1 MTKAKKKRKRNGE
14 KTFWRFENTDHF
26 IHPSS
31 KQLKKKKGTYGLPSQ
46 CPVKSDKN
54 KLIKVTQW
62 DFPDTSLFRAN
73 MLTCPQDQI
82 SIKMEQYSQSA
93 LSLLM
98 PFRSQSDFVPIGYSG
113 RKPYT
118 NKLREVYNDDE
129 TKRQQDDM
137 PTVFTDENIRFLQ
150 NLQDCAHNFTRH
162 KVSNDDLQSVTEA
175 YCPPDCVRVQ
185 EQDDDSDEEEG
196 SDDIP
201 FPSFFNQLDE
211 DVTDEEFMFLEATM
225 QGYSF
230 DSIMLKRKKQWKMLT
245 R

>member
-1 MTKAKKKRKRNGE
+1 MASFLLRNHQRFYFSHEFVYCPLKDILRLLNKEAITVDAKLSSDGSLFFENQAFHYLCRSTDLESLSVRQFYEGYFAWDMTKAKKKRKRNGE

-46 CPVKSDKN
+46 CAVKSDKN

-82 SIKMEQYSQSA
+82 SIKMEQYCQSA

-150 NLQDCAHNFTRH
+150 NLQ
-162 KVSNDDLQSVTEA
+162 
-175 YCPPDCVRVQ
+175 
-185 EQDDDSDEEEG
+185 
-196 SDDIP
+196 
-201 FPSFFNQLDE
+201 
-211 DVTDEEFMFLEATM
+211 
-225 QGYSF
+225 
-230 DSIMLKRKKQWKMLT
+230 
-245 R
+245 